1 MREEPKMI
9 LDFPHEGLSATDDA
23 AINSYDAV
31 LADIVSL
38 LEQSRA
44 AAGRSVNAIMTA
56 AYWGIGRRIVTDEQ
70 GGQARAGYGQALL
83 TRLSIDLT
91 SRFGRGFSS
100 RNLRQFRQFYL
111 AWPVPEIWQKS
122 SAKSTVRTAPG
133 LESDSA
139 LDTQSNNPLAV
150 AGVFPLPWSA
160 YVRLLSVRN
169 ESARRFY
176 ETEAL
181 RNGWTVKQL
190 DRQINSMLYERIA
203 LSRNKQDMLIHAADC
218 AASDQVSPRETI
230 RDPFVLEFLDLKD
243 EYSETDLEDA
253 LITHLADFLLEL
265 GDDFAFIGR
274 QRRMRIGD
282 SWYRVDLVLLHRT
295 LHCLLLVDLKIG
307 KFTHADAGQMHMY
320 LNYAAENW
328 VKPGENPPVGLI
340 LCASTDE
347 DEAHYALDRLP
358 NPILASEYRLALPNE
373 ADLAAELAR
382 TRQAINQR
390 ARLHAN
396 ANQN

>member
-1 MREEPKMI
+1 MAPGERFAH
-9 LDFPHEGLSATDDA
+9 DGDSVA
-23 AINSYDAV
+23 NGYDAV
-31 LADIVSL
+31 LGDIVGL
-38 LEQSRA
+38 LEQARA

-56 AYWGIGRRIVTDEQ
+56 TYWGIGRRIVTDEQ
-70 GGQARAGYGQALL
+70 GGQARAEYGQALL
-83 TRLSIDLT
+83 ARLSADLT
-91 SRFGRGFSS
+91 GRFGRGFSA

-111 AWPVPEIWQKS
+111 AWPAPEIWQKS
-122 SAKSTVRTAPG
+122 SAKSLTDTG
-133 LESDSA
+133 LPPEGTSHAETDGA
-139 LDTQSNNPLAV
+139 LAV
-150 AGVFPLPWSA
+150 AGAFPLPWSA
-160 YVRLLSVRN
+160 YVRLLSVTD
-169 ESARRFY
+169 EPIRRFY

-203 LSRNKQDMLIHAADC
+203 LSRKKRDMLVHAADTVPT
-218 AASDQVSPRETI
+218 DQVSPREVI

-253 LITHLADFLLEL
+253 LIAHLADFLLEL

-282 SWYRVDLVLLHRT
+282 SWCRVDLVLLHRT

-307 KFTHADAGQMHMY
+307 PFTHADAGQMHMY

-328 VKPGENPPVGLI
+328 AKPGENPPVGLI
-340 LCASTDE
+340 LCASADE
-347 DEAHYALDRLP
+347 DEAHYALDHLP
-358 NPILASEYRLALPNE
+358 NPVVAAEYRLVLPDE
-373 ADLAAELAR
+373 AALAAELAR

-390 ARLHAN
+390 ARLEAR
-396 ANQN
+396 